1 MSGEATDCFLPD
13 PQEISMTRAP
23 AWDQAVHKAGRE
35 GVEEVAA
42 VVNAKEDCGR
52 SQEISINALEQKH

>member
-1 MSGEATDCFLPD
+1 
-13 PQEISMTRAP
+13 MTRAP